1 MKCTGSTAT
10 RGECSTSL
18 DASAIARYTHTH
30 THTPTTEEMTPAST
44 DLTRALFFS
53 SKDRESE
60 HVRSSVST
68 QQEGHDRSQVP
79 SSQRSTIVLFPAT
92 LFCRSRDFVK
102 SSAERAHRWTR
113 DAHRARGIAWT
124 LFMRRERGPR
134 LDMELV
140 DGSGKGV
147 ARGKERDEDEAGV
160 SHFIHGGCL
169 KLGSQC
175 SVRCFAIVIRSCTHD
190 LRSREP
196 LQKIPLHSISFVENV
211 CFLCMYVFYR
221 RS

>member
-1 MKCTGSTAT
+1 MIDDKMTLADAT
-10 RGECSTSL
+10 
-18 DASAIARYTHTH
+18 
-30 THTPTTEEMTPAST
+30 
-44 DLTRALFFS
+44 LTRAFFS
-53 SKDRESE
+53 AIKSRESE
-60 HVRSSVST
+60 HVRSSVSI

-79 SSQRSTIVLFPAT
+79 SLQRSTIVLFSAT
-92 LFCRSRDFVK
+92 LSCRSRDFVK

-160 SHFIHGGCL
+160 SHFIHRGCL
-169 KLGSQC
+169 KLESQC
-175 SVRCFAIVIRSCTHD
+175 SLRCFVSNQVMCT
-190 LRSREP
+190 
-196 LQKIPLHSISFVENV
+196 I
-211 CFLCMYVFYR
+211 
-221 RS
+221 